1 MGLVVLVVILVV
13 VQHVSGL
20 FIGDYLDLLL
30 NESGFYAG
38 YLLSI
43 INQIPLILP
52 LSQQYPSNKDSKS
65 STHLSTLSETTDHL
79 LPLPATAFESFAAN
93 PHRTSV
99 AFLDLSFFRKET
111 ANVCWVMMHL

>member
-1 MGLVVLVVILVV
+1 MVVVILVV

-20 FIGDYLDLLL
+20 FIGGYLDLLL

-43 INQIPLILP
+43 INQIPLILSSIPP
-52 LSQQYPSNKDSKS
+52 LFQQYPSNKGSKS

-111 ANVCWVMMHL
+111 TNVCWVMMHL